1 MATRDHVLDNR
12 DRKVVDYLRAH
23 LADAERLR
31 IVSAY
36 FSIYGYDLLADML
49 DQVGETRF
57 LFGDPSS
64 VDDLDPGEKEAKAF
78 GLTEKG
84 LVPNQTLSQKPLAM
98 RCAEWVNSNGVAV
111 RSVRQSNF
119 LHGKMYLPGGAG
131 VVGSSNFT
139 RNGLGGSDRPNLEI
153 NLAVTDT
160 ALLAELQGWFDDLWK
175 DKQLTYDVKQQVLD
189 ALNRLGKD
197 HAPEFVYFKTLYE
210 IFKNRIDDQLDSDRQ
225 LTDQRLTETAVW
237 NALYEFQKDGVRSMI
252 ARLQRHNGCILADS
266 VGLGKTYTALAVIK
280 YYELRNENVLVLC
293 PNKLRQNWALYPVY
307 QMQIG
312 NPFVEDRFR
321 YSVLAH
327 TDLSREHGMSGN
339 IDLANFNWGA
349 FDLIVIDESH
359 NFRNEGRRYERLL
372 NDIVKGGGRTK
383 VLMLSATPVNTS
395 LIDLRNQVYL
405 MTEKNEDHF
414 QESLSVAHVGNLMA
428 VAQRQF
434 KQWESEKNNRGSS
447 DKAEL
452 LERLGADFL
461 RLLDGVS
468 ISRSRRQIEQFY
480 SEEMSRIGQFPK
492 HALPLN
498 SYPATDLWGKLS
510 YEDLAEQIRYF
521 SLSIYRPSDYLVD
534 QERQLELQTEKKER
548 NFNQRDRE
556 HFLVGMIRTNF
567 LKRLESSPHSLDL
580 TLERTIGKTDALL
593 ERIDAYERRE
603 GDDTVLAD
611 NMPDEDEDDEEF
623 LVNRSRHPYR
633 LSELDL
639 HRWRE
644 EINLDRAVLA
654 DVKQS
659 VNAITPDRDGKL
671 QELKQ
676 ALRSRVDAPATDLDG
691 APNRKLLVFT
701 TFKDTALYLY
711 ENLMADAEHLG
722 LRMAMVSGDATRDT
736 ARVGAGAGGSS
747 GGRYFQAILSDFAPR
762 ARCRAEN
769 GAVPD
774 IDILIATD
782 CISEGQNLQD
792 CDTVLNYDIHWNPV
806 RLIQRFG
813 RIDRIGSRNA
823 AVHMLNYWPTK
834 DMEAYLRL
842 ESRVMARM
850 ALVDSTA
857 SGSDD
862 PFTEDDLREGAQLEL
877 NFRDRQLMR
886 LREEVLDLDDL
897 SDTVVMSDL
906 SMDYFL
912 AQLRQYLEQNKEEL
926 EATPLGAYAIA
937 RNPRDGPG
945 AGVVFVLRQRNAAAA
960 THRQRVAS
968 PVHPFYLVYIRDDG
982 TIRYG
987 CSNARQ
993 VLEAF
998 ERAAIGETSPI
1009 MDLCDRFD
1017 RETDHGKEMKRYDD
1031 LLNGVIAHI
1040 RQARA
1045 STAAAGLGQA
1055 GSRNFVLP
1063 KASETPQGAGDFELI
1078 TWLVIA

>member
-23 LADAERLR
+23 LANADRFG

-36 FSIYGYDLLADML
+36 FSIYGYGLLADML
-49 DQVGETRF
+49 DSVTETRF

-78 GLTEKG
+78 DLTEKG
-84 LVPNQTLSQKPLAM
+84 LVPNRTLSQKPLAM
-98 RCAEWVNSNGVAV
+98 RCAKWVNSNGVAV

-119 LHGKMYLPGGAG
+119 LHGKMYLPGRAG

-153 NLAVTDT
+153 NLAVTDA
-160 ALLAELQGWFDDLWK
+160 ALLAELQGWFDDLWA

-237 NALYEFQKDGVRSMI
+237 NTLYEFQKDGVRSVV

-312 NPFVEDRFR
+312 NPFVEDRLR

-327 TDLSREHGMSGN
+327 TDLSREHGTSGN

-492 HALPLN
+492 HAPPLN

-534 QERQLELQTEKKER
+534 KARQLELQTEKRER

-580 TLERTIGKTDALL
+580 TLERTIGKMDALL

-639 HRWRE
+639 PRWRE
-644 EINLDRAVLA
+644 EIELDRAVLA

-671 QELKQ
+671 QELRQ
-676 ALRSRVDAPATDLDG
+676 TLRSRVDAPATDLDG

-711 ENLMADAEHLG
+711 KNLMADAAHLG
-722 LRMAMVSGDATRDT
+722 LRMAMVSGDATRDS
-736 ARVGAGAGGSS
+736 ARAGDGMGSGS
-747 GGRYFQAILSDFAPR
+747 GDRYFQAILSDFAPKARNR
-762 ARCRAEN
+762 AGN
-769 GAVPD
+769 GGGPD
-774 IDILIATD
+774 IDLLIATD

-813 RIDRIGSRNA
+813 RIDRIGSRNK

-850 ALVDSTA
+850 ALVDTTA

-937 RNPRDGPG
+937 RNPKDGSG

-1009 MDLCDRFD
+1009 TDLCDQFD
-1017 RETDHGKEMKRYDD
+1017 RETNHGKEMKRYDD
-1031 LLNGVIAHI
+1031 LLNGIIAHI

-1055 GSRNFVLP
+1055 GSRDFVLP

-1078 TWLVIA
+1078 TWLVVA